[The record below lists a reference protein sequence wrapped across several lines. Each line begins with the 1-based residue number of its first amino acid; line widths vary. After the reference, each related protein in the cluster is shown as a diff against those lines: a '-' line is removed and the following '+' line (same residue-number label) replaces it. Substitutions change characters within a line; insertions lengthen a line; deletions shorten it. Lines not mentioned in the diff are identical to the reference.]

1 MNEVKIFNNG
11 DFGSVRTVEMNE
23 EIFFVGKDVAEIL
36 GYVNSNKAIQMHV
49 DDEDKF
55 LRSARGTEMGKLFSS
70 LKEMQE
76 KLGRQDNWF
85 INESGL
91 YSLVFSSQLPSA
103 KAFKR
108 WITSEVIPSIR
119 KTGSYSKPSKQPT
132 TQQEQRAK
140 AMLLNAQSRQC
151 KLWLRLAETT
161 DLPDYKHICQ
171 QKAAEVL
178 AGAPVLPM
186 QEAEKK
192 TLSATEVGKILGITA
207 HKVGMLANKH
217 ALKSDAYGKYF
228 YDKFPNSNKQVE
240 TFRYYENAVEKFKE
254 ILEGGVAK

>member
-1 MNEVKIFNNG
+1 MNELRIFNNA
-11 DFGSVRTVEMNE
+11 DFGDIRTVEQDGG
-23 EIFFVGKDVAEIL
+23 IWFVGKDVAEAL
-36 GYVNSNKAIQMHV
+36 GYSNPSNAVISHV
-49 DDEDKF
+49 DDEDK
-55 LRSARGTEMGKLFSS
+55 LRTQIKYAGQNREVSI
-70 LKEMQE
+70 
-76 KLGRQDNWF
+76 

-91 YSLVFSSQLPSA
+91 YSLVLSSKLPSA
-103 KAFKR
+103 QAFKR

-119 KTGSYSKPSKQPT
+119 KTGSYNKPSKQPT

-178 AGAPVLPM
+178 AGSPVLPM
-186 QEAEKK
+186 QKAEKK
-192 TLSATEVGKILGITA
+192 TLSATEIGKILGITA
-207 HKVGMLANKH
+207 HKVGMLANKF

-228 YDKFPNSNKQVE
+228 YDKSPNSNKQVE
-240 TFRYYENAVEKFKE
+240 TFRYYEDAVEKFKE
-254 ILEGGVAK
+254 ILEGGAAK

>member
-1 MNEVKIFNNG
+1 MNELRIFNNA
-11 DFGSVRTVEMNE
+11 DFGDIRTVEQDGG
-23 EIFFVGKDVAEIL
+23 IWFVGKDVAEAL
-36 GYVNSNKAIQMHV
+36 GYSNPSNAVISHV
-49 DDEDKF
+49 DDEDK
-55 LRSARGTEMGKLFSS
+55 LRTQIKYAGQNREVSI
-70 LKEMQE
+70 
-76 KLGRQDNWF
+76 

-91 YSLVFSSQLPSA
+91 YSLVLSSKLPSA

-119 KTGSYSKPSKQPT
+119 KTGSYNKPSKQPT

-178 AGAPVLPM
+178 AGSPVLPM
-186 QEAEKK
+186 QKAEKK
-192 TLSATEVGKILGITA
+192 TLSATEIGKILGITA
-207 HKVGMLANKH
+207 HKVGMLANKF

-228 YDKFPNSNKQVE
+228 YVKSPNSNKQVE
-240 TFRYYENAVEKFKE
+240 TFRYYEDAVEKFKE
-254 ILEGGVAK
+254 ILEGGAAK

>member
-1 MNEVKIFNNG
+1 MNELRIFNNA
-11 DFGSVRTVEMNE
+11 DFGDIRTVEQAGG
-23 EIFFVGKDVAEIL
+23 IWFVGKDVAEAL
-36 GYVNSNKAIQMHV
+36 EYSNPSNAVISHV
-49 DDEDKF
+49 DDEDK
-55 LRSARGTEMGKLFSS
+55 LRTQIKYAGQNREVSI
-70 LKEMQE
+70 
-76 KLGRQDNWF
+76 

-91 YSLVFSSQLPSA
+91 YSLVLSSKLPKA

-119 KTGSYSKPSKQPT
+119 KTGSYNKPSKQPT

-178 AGAPVLPM
+178 AGSPVLPM
-186 QEAEKK
+186 QKAEKK
-192 TLSATEVGKILGITA
+192 TLSATEIGKILGITA
-207 HKVGMLANKH
+207 HKVGMLANKF

-228 YDKFPNSNKQVE
+228 YDKSPNSNKQVE
-240 TFRYYENAVEKFKE
+240 TFRYYEDAVEKFKE
-254 ILEGGVAK
+254 ILEGGAAK

>member
-1 MNEVKIFNNG
+1 MNELRIFNNA
-11 DFGSVRTVEMNE
+11 DFGDVRTVEKDGN
-23 EIFFVGKDVAEIL
+23 IWFVGKDVAEAL
-36 GYVNSNKAIQMHV
+36 GYVRTADAVKAHIDA
-49 DDEDKF
+49 DDKGVCV
-55 LRSARGTEMGKLFSS
+55 LPTPG
-70 LKEMQE
+70 
-76 KLGRQDNWF
+76 GRQETTI

-91 YSLVFSSQLPSA
+91 YSLVLSSKLPSA

-119 KTGSYSKPSKQPT
+119 KTGSYNKPSKQPT

-178 AGAPVLPM
+178 AGSPVLPM
-186 QEAEKK
+186 QKAEKK
-192 TLSATEVGKILGITA
+192 TLSATEIGKILGITA
-207 HKVGMLANKH
+207 HKVGMLANKF

-228 YDKFPNSNKQVE
+228 YDKSPNSNKQVE
-240 TFRYYENAVEKFKE
+240 TFRYYEDAVEKFKE
-254 ILEGGVAK
+254 ILDIVKCRF

>member
-1 MNEVKIFNNG
+1 MNEVRIFNNA
-11 DFGSVRTVEMNE
+11 DFGDIRTVEQDGG
-23 EIFFVGKDVAEIL
+23 IWFVGKDVAEAL
-36 GYVNSNKAIQMHV
+36 GYSNPSNAVISHV
-49 DDEDKF
+49 DDEDK
-55 LRSARGTEMGKLFSS
+55 LRTQIKYAGQNREVSI
-70 LKEMQE
+70 
-76 KLGRQDNWF
+76 

-91 YSLVFSSQLPSA
+91 YSPVLSSKLPSA

-119 KTGSYSKPSKQPT
+119 KTGSYNKPSKQPT

-178 AGAPVLPM
+178 AGSPVLPM
-186 QEAEKK
+186 QKAEKK
-192 TLSATEVGKILGITA
+192 TLSATEIGKILGITA
-207 HKVGMLANKH
+207 HKVGMLANKF

-228 YDKFPNSNKQVE
+228 YDKSPNSNKQVE
-240 TFRYYENAVEKFKE
+240 TFRYYEDAVEKFKE
-254 ILEGGVAK
+254 ILEGGAAK

>member
-1 MNEVKIFNNG
+1 MNELRIFNNA
-11 DFGSVRTVEMNE
+11 DFGDVRTVEKDGN
-23 EIFFVGKDVAEIL
+23 IWFVGKDVAEAL
-36 GYVNSNKAIQMHV
+36 GYARTADAVKAHIDA
-49 DDEDKF
+49 DDKGVCD
-55 LRSARGTEMGKLFSS
+55 LPTPG
-70 LKEMQE
+70 
-76 KLGRQDNWF
+76 GRQETTI

-91 YSLVFSSQLPSA
+91 YSLVLSSKLPSA

-119 KTGSYSKPSKQPT
+119 KTGSYNKPSKQPT
-132 TQQEQRAK
+132 TQQEQMPK

-178 AGAPVLPM
+178 AGSPVLPM
-186 QEAEKK
+186 QKAEKK
-192 TLSATEVGKILGITA
+192 TLSATEIGKILGITA
-207 HKVGMLANKH
+207 HKVGMLANKF

-228 YDKFPNSNKQVE
+228 YDKSPNSNKQVE
-240 TFRYYENAVEKFKE
+240 TFRYYEDAVEKFKE
-254 ILEGGVAK
+254 ILEGGAAK

>member
-1 MNEVKIFNNG
+1 MNELRIFNNA
-11 DFGSVRTVEMNE
+11 DFGDIRTVEQDGG
-23 EIFFVGKDVAEIL
+23 IWFVGKDVAEAL
-36 GYVNSNKAIQMHV
+36 GYSNPSNAVISHV
-49 DDEDKF
+49 DDDDK
-55 LRSARGTEMGKLFSS
+55 LRTQIKYAGQNREVSI
-70 LKEMQE
+70 
-76 KLGRQDNWF
+76 

-91 YSLVFSSQLPSA
+91 YSLVLSSKLPKA

-119 KTGSYSKPSKQPT
+119 KTGSYNKPSKQPT

-178 AGAPVLPM
+178 AGSPVLPM
-186 QEAEKK
+186 QKAEKK
-192 TLSATEVGKILGITA
+192 TLSATEIGKILGITA
-207 HKVGMLANKH
+207 HKVGMLANKF

-228 YDKFPNSNKQVE
+228 YDKSPNSNKQVE
-240 TFRYYENAVEKFKE
+240 TFRYYEDAVEKLKE
-254 ILEGGVAK
+254 ILEGGAAK

>member
-1 MNEVKIFNNG
+1 MNELRIFNNA
-11 DFGSVRTVEMNE
+11 DFGDIRTVEQDGG
-23 EIFFVGKDVAEIL
+23 IWFVGKDVAEAL
-36 GYVNSNKAIQMHV
+36 GYSNPSNAVISHV
-49 DDEDKF
+49 DDEDK
-55 LRSARGTEMGKLFSS
+55 LRTQIKYAGQNREVSI
-70 LKEMQE
+70 
-76 KLGRQDNWF
+76 

-91 YSLVFSSQLPSA
+91 YSLVLSSKLPKA

-119 KTGSYSKPSKQPT
+119 KTGSYNKPSKEPT
-132 TQQEQRAK
+132 TQQAQRAK

-178 AGAPVLPM
+178 AGSPVLPM
-186 QEAEKK
+186 QKAEKK
-192 TLSATEVGKILGITA
+192 TLSATEIGKILGITA
-207 HKVGMLANKH
+207 HKVGMLANKF

-228 YDKFPNSNKQVE
+228 YDKSPNSNKQVE
-240 TFRYYENAVEKFKE
+240 TFRYYEDAVEKFKE
-254 ILEGGVAK
+254 ILEGGAAK

>member
-1 MNEVKIFNNG
+1 MNELRIFNNA
-11 DFGSVRTVEMNE
+11 DFGDVRTVEKDGN
-23 EIFFVGKDVAEIL
+23 IWFVGKDVAEAL
-36 GYVNSNKAIQMHV
+36 GYARTADAVKAHIDA
-49 DDEDKF
+49 DDKGVCD
-55 LRSARGTEMGKLFSS
+55 LPTPG
-70 LKEMQE
+70 
-76 KLGRQDNWF
+76 GRQETTI

-91 YSLVFSSQLPSA
+91 YSLVLSSKLPSA

-119 KTGSYSKPSKQPT
+119 KTGSYNKPSKQPT

-178 AGAPVLPM
+178 AGSPVLPM
-186 QEAEKK
+186 QKAEKK
-192 TLSATEVGKILGITA
+192 TLSATEIGKILGITA
-207 HKVGMLANKH
+207 HKVGMLANKF

-228 YDKFPNSNKQVE
+228 YDKSPNSNKQVE
-240 TFRYYENAVEKFKE
+240 TFRYYEDAVEKLKE
-254 ILEGGVAK
+254 ILEGGAAK

>member
-1 MNEVKIFNNG
+1 MNELRIFNNA
-11 DFGSVRTVEMNE
+11 DFGDIRTVEQDGG
-23 EIFFVGKDVAEIL
+23 IWFVGKDVAEAL
-36 GYVNSNKAIQMHV
+36 GYSNSSNAVISHV
-49 DDEDKF
+49 DDEDK
-55 LRSARGTEMGKLFSS
+55 LRTQIKYAGQNREVSI
-70 LKEMQE
+70 
-76 KLGRQDNWF
+76 

-91 YSLVFSSQLPSA
+91 YSLVLSSKLPSA

-119 KTGSYSKPSKQPT
+119 KTGSYNKPSKQPT

-151 KLWLRLAETT
+151 KFWLRLAETT

-178 AGAPVLPM
+178 AGSPVLPM
-186 QEAEKK
+186 QKAEKK
-192 TLSATEVGKILGITA
+192 TLSATEIGKILGITA
-207 HKVGMLANKH
+207 HKVGMLANKF

-228 YDKFPNSNKQVE
+228 YDKSPNSNKQVE
-240 TFRYYENAVEKFKE
+240 TFRYYEDAVEKFKE
-254 ILEGGVAK
+254 ILEGGAAK

>member
-1 MNEVKIFNNG
+1 MNELRIFNNA
-11 DFGSVRTVEMNE
+11 DFGDIRTVEQDGG
-23 EIFFVGKDVAEIL
+23 IWFVGKDVAEAL
-36 GYVNSNKAIQMHV
+36 GYSNPSNAVISHV
-49 DDEDKF
+49 DDEDK
-55 LRSARGTEMGKLFSS
+55 LRTQIKYAGQNREVSI
-70 LKEMQE
+70 
-76 KLGRQDNWF
+76 

-91 YSLVFSSQLPSA
+91 YSLVLSSKLPSA

-119 KTGSYSKPSKQPT
+119 RTGSYNKPSKQPT

-178 AGAPVLPM
+178 AGSPVLPM
-186 QEAEKK
+186 QKAEKK
-192 TLSATEVGKILGITA
+192 TLSATEIGKILGITA
-207 HKVGMLANKH
+207 HKVGMLANKF

-228 YDKFPNSNKQVE
+228 YDKSPNSYKQVE
-240 TFRYYENAVEKFKE
+240 TFRYYEDAVEKFKE
-254 ILEGGVAK
+254 ILEGGAAK

>member
-1 MNEVKIFNNG
+1 MNELRIFNNA
-11 DFGSVRTVEMNE
+11 DFGDVRTVEKDGN
-23 EIFFVGKDVAEIL
+23 IWFVGKDVAEAL
-36 GYVNSNKAIQMHV
+36 GYARTADAVKAHIDA
-49 DDEDKF
+49 DDKGVCV
-55 LRSARGTEMGKLFSS
+55 LPTPG
-70 LKEMQE
+70 
-76 KLGRQDNWF
+76 GRQETTI

-91 YSLVFSSQLPSA
+91 YSLVLSSKLPKA

-119 KTGSYSKPSKQPT
+119 KTGSYNKPSKEPT

-151 KLWLRLAETT
+151 NLWLRLAETT

-178 AGAPVLPM
+178 AGSPVLPM
-186 QEAEKK
+186 QKAVKK
-192 TLSATEVGKILGITA
+192 TISATEIGKILGITA
-207 HKVGMLANKH
+207 HKVGMLANKF

-228 YDKFPNSNKQVE
+228 YDKSPNSNKQVE
-240 TFRYYENAVEKFKE
+240 TFRYYEDAVEKFKE
-254 ILEGGVAK
+254 ILEGGAAK

>member
-1 MNEVKIFNNG
+1 MNELRIFNNA
-11 DFGSVRTVEMNE
+11 DFGDIRTVEQDGG
-23 EIFFVGKDVAEIL
+23 IWFVGKDVAEAL
-36 GYVNSNKAIQMHV
+36 GYSNPSNAVISHV
-49 DDEDKF
+49 DDEDK
-55 LRSARGTEMGKLFSS
+55 LRTQIKYAGQNREVSI
-70 LKEMQE
+70 
-76 KLGRQDNWF
+76 

-91 YSLVFSSQLPSA
+91 YSLVLSSKLPKA

-119 KTGSYSKPSKQPT
+119 KTGSYNKPSKEPT

-178 AGAPVLPM
+178 AGSPVLPM
-186 QEAEKK
+186 QKAEKK
-192 TLSATEVGKILGITA
+192 TLSATEIGKILGITA
-207 HKVGMLANKH
+207 HKVGMLANKF

-228 YDKFPNSNKQVE
+228 YDKSPNSNKQVE
-240 TFRYYENAVEKFKE
+240 TFRYYEDAVEKFKE
-254 ILEGGVAK
+254 ILEGGAAK

>member
-1 MNEVKIFNNG
+1 MNELRIFNNA
-11 DFGSVRTVEMNE
+11 DFGDVRTVEKDGN
-23 EIFFVGKDVAEIL
+23 IWFVGKDVAEAL
-36 GYVNSNKAIQMHV
+36 GYARTADAVKAHIDA
-49 DDEDKF
+49 DDKGVCV
-55 LRSARGTEMGKLFSS
+55 LPTPG
-70 LKEMQE
+70 
-76 KLGRQDNWF
+76 GRQETTI

-91 YSLVFSSQLPSA
+91 YSLVLSSKLPSA

-119 KTGSYSKPSKQPT
+119 KTGSYNKPSKQPT

-178 AGAPVLPM
+178 AGSPVLPM
-186 QEAEKK
+186 QKAEKK
-192 TLSATEVGKILGITA
+192 TLSATEIGKILGITA
-207 HKVGMLANKH
+207 HKVGMLANKF

-228 YDKFPNSNKQVE
+228 YDKSPNSNKQVE
-240 TFRYYENAVEKFKE
+240 TFRYYEDVVEKFKE
-254 ILEGGVAK
+254 ILEGGAAK

>member
-1 MNEVKIFNNG
+1 MNELRIFNNA
-11 DFGSVRTVEMNE
+11 DFGDIRTVEQDGG
-23 EIFFVGKDVAEIL
+23 IWFVGKDVAEAL
-36 GYVNSNKAIQMHV
+36 GYINPSNAVISHV
-49 DDEDKF
+49 DDEDK
-55 LRSARGTEMGKLFSS
+55 LRTQIKYAGQNREVSI
-70 LKEMQE
+70 
-76 KLGRQDNWF
+76 

-91 YSLVFSSQLPSA
+91 YSLVLSSKLPSA

-119 KTGSYSKPSKQPT
+119 KTGSYNKPSKQPT

-178 AGAPVLPM
+178 AGSPVLPM
-186 QEAEKK
+186 QKAEKK
-192 TLSATEVGKILGITA
+192 TLSATEIGKILGITA
-207 HKVGMLANKH
+207 HKVGMLANKF

-228 YDKFPNSNKQVE
+228 YDKSPNSNKQVE
-240 TFRYYENAVEKFKE
+240 TFRYYEDAVEKFKE
-254 ILEGGVAK
+254 ILEGGAAK

>member
-1 MNEVKIFNNG
+1 MNELRIFNNT
-11 DFGSVRTVEMNE
+11 DFGDVRTVGQDGG
-23 EIFFVGKDVAEIL
+23 IWFVGKDVAEAL
-36 GYVNSNKAIQMHV
+36 GYSNPSNAVISHV
-49 DDEDKF
+49 DDEDK
-55 LRSARGTEMGKLFSS
+55 LRTQIKYAGQNREVSI
-70 LKEMQE
+70 
-76 KLGRQDNWF
+76 

-91 YSLVFSSQLPSA
+91 YSLVLSSKLPSA

-119 KTGSYSKPSKQPT
+119 KTGSYNKPSKQPT

-178 AGAPVLPM
+178 AGSPVLPM
-186 QEAEKK
+186 QKAEKK
-192 TLSATEVGKILGITA
+192 TLSATEIGKILGITA
-207 HKVGMLANKH
+207 HKVGMLANKF

-228 YDKFPNSNKQVE
+228 YDKSPNSNKQVE
-240 TFRYYENAVEKFKE
+240 TFRYYEDAVEKFKE
-254 ILEGGVAK
+254 ILKGGAAK

>member
-1 MNEVKIFNNG
+1 MNELRIFNNA
-11 DFGSVRTVEMNE
+11 DFGDVRTVEKDGN
-23 EIFFVGKDVAEIL
+23 IWFVGKDVAEAL
-36 GYVNSNKAIQMHV
+36 GYVRTADAVKAHIDA
-49 DDEDKF
+49 DDKGVCV
-55 LRSARGTEMGKLFSS
+55 LPTPG
-70 LKEMQE
+70 
-76 KLGRQDNWF
+76 GRQETTI

-91 YSLVFSSQLPSA
+91 YSLVLSSKLPSA

-119 KTGSYSKPSKQPT
+119 KTGSYNKLSKQPT

-178 AGAPVLPM
+178 AGSPVLPM
-186 QEAEKK
+186 QKAEKK
-192 TLSATEVGKILGITA
+192 TLSATEIGKILGITA
-207 HKVGMLANKH
+207 HKVGMLANKF

-228 YDKFPNSNKQVE
+228 YDKSPNSNKQVE
-240 TFRYYENAVEKFKE
+240 TFRYYEDAVEKFKE
-254 ILEGGVAK
+254 ILEGGAAK

>member
-1 MNEVKIFNNG
+1 MNELRIFNNA
-11 DFGSVRTVEMNE
+11 DFGDIRTVEQDGG
-23 EIFFVGKDVAEIL
+23 IWFVGKDVAEAL
-36 GYVNSNKAIQMHV
+36 GYSNPSNAVISHV
-49 DDEDKF
+49 DDEDK
-55 LRSARGTEMGKLFSS
+55 LRTQIKYAGQNREVSI
-70 LKEMQE
+70 
-76 KLGRQDNWF
+76 

-91 YSLVFSSQLPSA
+91 YSLVLSSKLPSA

-119 KTGSYSKPSKQPT
+119 KTGSYNKPSKQPT

-178 AGAPVLPM
+178 AGSPVLPM
-186 QEAEKK
+186 QKAEKK
-192 TLSATEVGKILGITA
+192 TLSATEIGKILGITA
-207 HKVGMLANKH
+207 HKVGMLANKF

-228 YDKFPNSNKQVE
+228 YDKSPNSNKQVE
-240 TFRYYENAVEKFKE
+240 TFRYYEDAVEEFKE
-254 ILEGGVAK
+254 ILEGGAAK

>member
-1 MNEVKIFNNG
+1 MNELRIFNNA
-11 DFGSVRTVEMNE
+11 DFGDIRTVEQDGG
-23 EIFFVGKDVAEIL
+23 IWFVGKDVAEAL
-36 GYVNSNKAIQMHV
+36 GYSNPSNAVISHV
-49 DDEDKF
+49 DDEDK
-55 LRSARGTEMGKLFSS
+55 LRTQIKYAGQNREVSI
-70 LKEMQE
+70 
-76 KLGRQDNWF
+76 

-91 YSLVFSSQLPSA
+91 YSLVLSSKLPSA

-119 KTGSYSKPSKQPT
+119 KTGSYNKTSKQPT

-178 AGAPVLPM
+178 AGSPVLPM
-186 QEAEKK
+186 QKAEKK
-192 TLSATEVGKILGITA
+192 TLSATEIGKILGITA
-207 HKVGMLANKH
+207 HKVGMLANKF

-228 YDKFPNSNKQVE
+228 YDKSPNSNKQVE
-240 TFRYYENAVEKFKE
+240 TFRYYEDAVEKFKE
-254 ILEGGVAK
+254 ILEGGAAK

>member
-1 MNEVKIFNNG
+1 MNELRIFNNT
-11 DFGSVRTVEMNE
+11 DFGDVRTVEKDGN
-23 EIFFVGKDVAEIL
+23 IWFVGKDVAEAL
-36 GYVNSNKAIQMHV
+36 GYARTADAVKAHIDA
-49 DDEDKF
+49 DDKGVCV
-55 LRSARGTEMGKLFSS
+55 LPTPG
-70 LKEMQE
+70 
-76 KLGRQDNWF
+76 GRQETTI

-91 YSLVFSSQLPSA
+91 YSLVLSSKLPKA

-119 KTGSYSKPSKQPT
+119 KTGSYNKPSKQPT

-178 AGAPVLPM
+178 AGSPVLPM
-186 QEAEKK
+186 QKAEKK
-192 TLSATEVGKILGITA
+192 TLSATEIGKILGITA
-207 HKVGMLANKH
+207 HKVGMLANKF

-228 YDKFPNSNKQVE
+228 YDKYPNSNKQVE
-240 TFRYYENAVEKFKE
+240 TFRYYEDAVEKFKE
-254 ILEGGVAK
+254 ILEGGAAK

>member
-1 MNEVKIFNNG
+1 MNELRIFNNA
-11 DFGSVRTVEMNE
+11 DFGDIRTVEQDGG
-23 EIFFVGKDVAEIL
+23 IWFVGKDVAEAL
-36 GYVNSNKAIQMHV
+36 GYSNPSNAVISHV
-49 DDEDKF
+49 DDDDK
-55 LRSARGTEMGKLFSS
+55 LRTQIKYAGQNREVSI
-70 LKEMQE
+70 
-76 KLGRQDNWF
+76 

-91 YSLVFSSQLPSA
+91 YSLVLSSKLPSA

-119 KTGSYSKPSKQPT
+119 KTGSYNKPSKQPT

-178 AGAPVLPM
+178 AGSPVLPM
-186 QEAEKK
+186 QKAEKK
-192 TLSATEVGKILGITA
+192 TLSATEIGKILGITA
-207 HKVGMLANKH
+207 HKVGMLANKF

-228 YDKFPNSNKQVE
+228 YDKSPNSNKQVE
-240 TFRYYENAVEKFKE
+240 TFRYYEDAVEKFKE
-254 ILEGGVAK
+254 ILEGGAAK

>member
-1 MNEVKIFNNG
+1 MNELRIFNNA
-11 DFGSVRTVEMNE
+11 DFGDIRTVEQDGG
-23 EIFFVGKDVAEIL
+23 IWFVGKDVAEAL
-36 GYVNSNKAIQMHV
+36 GYSNPSNAVISHV
-49 DDEDKF
+49 DDEDK
-55 LRSARGTEMGKLFSS
+55 LRTQIKYAGQNREVSI
-70 LKEMQE
+70 
-76 KLGRQDNWF
+76 

-91 YSLVFSSQLPSA
+91 YSLVLSSKLPSA

-119 KTGSYSKPSKQPT
+119 KTGSYNKPQKQAT

-161 DLPDYKHICQ
+161 DLPNYKHICQ

-178 AGAPVLPM
+178 AGSPVLPM
-186 QEAEKK
+186 QKAEKK
-192 TLSATEVGKILGITA
+192 TLSATEIGKILGITA
-207 HKVGMLANKH
+207 HKVGMLANKF

-228 YDKFPNSNKQVE
+228 YDKSPNSNKQVE
-240 TFRYYENAVEKFKE
+240 TFRYYEDAVEKFKE
-254 ILEGGVAK
+254 ILEGGAAK

>member
-1 MNEVKIFNNG
+1 MNELRIFNNA
-11 DFGSVRTVEMNE
+11 DFGDIRTVEQDGG
-23 EIFFVGKDVAEIL
+23 IWFVGKDVAEAL
-36 GYVNSNKAIQMHV
+36 GYSNPSNAVISHV
-49 DDEDKF
+49 DDEDK
-55 LRSARGTEMGKLFSS
+55 LRTQIKYAGQNREVSI
-70 LKEMQE
+70 
-76 KLGRQDNWF
+76 

-91 YSLVFSSQLPSA
+91 YSLVLSSKLPSA

-119 KTGSYSKPSKQPT
+119 TTGSYNKPSKQPT

-178 AGAPVLPM
+178 AGSPVLPM
-186 QEAEKK
+186 QKAEKK
-192 TLSATEVGKILGITA
+192 TLSATEIGKILGITA
-207 HKVGMLANKH
+207 HKVGMLANKF

-228 YDKFPNSNKQVE
+228 YDKSPNSNKQVE
-240 TFRYYENAVEKFKE
+240 TFRYYEDAVEKFKE
-254 ILEGGVAK
+254 ILEGGAAK

>member
-1 MNEVKIFNNG
+1 MNELRIFNNA
-11 DFGSVRTVEMNE
+11 DFGDVRTVEKDEN
-23 EIFFVGKDVAEIL
+23 IWFVGKDVAEAL
-36 GYVNSNKAIQMHV
+36 GYARTADAVKAHIDA
-49 DDEDKF
+49 DDKGVCV
-55 LRSARGTEMGKLFSS
+55 LPTPG
-70 LKEMQE
+70 
-76 KLGRQDNWF
+76 GRQETTI

-91 YSLVFSSQLPSA
+91 YSLVLSSKLPYA

-119 KTGSYSKPSKQPT
+119 KTGSYNKPSKQPT

-178 AGAPVLPM
+178 AGSPVLPM
-186 QEAEKK
+186 QKAEKK
-192 TLSATEVGKILGITA
+192 TLSATEIGKILGITA
-207 HKVGMLANKH
+207 HKVGMLANKF

-228 YDKFPNSNKQVE
+228 YDKSPNSNKQVE
-240 TFRYYENAVEKFKE
+240 TFHYYEDAVEKFKE
-254 ILEGGVAK
+254 ILEGGAAK

>member
-1 MNEVKIFNNG
+1 MNELRIFNNA
-11 DFGSVRTVEMNE
+11 DFGDIRTVEQDGG
-23 EIFFVGKDVAEIL
+23 IWFVGKDVAEAL
-36 GYVNSNKAIQMHV
+36 GYSNPSNAVISHV
-49 DDEDKF
+49 DDEDK
-55 LRSARGTEMGKLFSS
+55 LRTQIKYAGQNREVSI
-70 LKEMQE
+70 
-76 KLGRQDNWF
+76 

-91 YSLVFSSQLPSA
+91 YSLVLSSKLPSA

-119 KTGSYSKPSKQPT
+119 KTGSYNKPSKQPT

-151 KLWLRLAETT
+151 KLWLRVAETT

-178 AGAPVLPM
+178 AGSPVLPM
-186 QEAEKK
+186 QKAEKK
-192 TLSATEVGKILGITA
+192 TLSATEIGKILGITA
-207 HKVGMLANKH
+207 HKVGMLANKF

-228 YDKFPNSNKQVE
+228 YDKSPNSNKQVE
-240 TFRYYENAVEKFKE
+240 TFRYYEDAVEKFKE
-254 ILEGGVAK
+254 ILEGGAAK

>member
-1 MNEVKIFNNG
+1 MNELRIFNNA
-11 DFGSVRTVEMNE
+11 DFGDIRTVEQDGG
-23 EIFFVGKDVAEIL
+23 IWFVGKDVAEAL
-36 GYVNSNKAIQMHV
+36 GYSNPSNAVISHV
-49 DDEDKF
+49 DDEDK
-55 LRSARGTEMGKLFSS
+55 LRTQIKYAGQNREVSI
-70 LKEMQE
+70 
-76 KLGRQDNWF
+76 

-91 YSLVFSSQLPSA
+91 YSLVLSSKLPSA

-119 KTGSYSKPSKQPT
+119 KTGSYNKPSKQPT
-132 TQQEQRAK
+132 TQQEQGAK

-178 AGAPVLPM
+178 AGSPVLPM
-186 QEAEKK
+186 QKAEKK
-192 TLSATEVGKILGITA
+192 TLSATEIGKILGITA
-207 HKVGMLANKH
+207 HKVGMLANKF

-228 YDKFPNSNKQVE
+228 YDKSPNSNKQVE
-240 TFRYYENAVEKFKE
+240 TFRYYEDAVEKFKE
-254 ILEGGVAK
+254 ILEGGAAK

>member
-1 MNEVKIFNNG
+1 MNELRIFNNA
-11 DFGSVRTVEMNE
+11 DFGDIRTVEQAGG
-23 EIFFVGKDVAEIL
+23 IWFVGKDVAEAL
-36 GYVNSNKAIQMHV
+36 GYSNPSNAVISHV
-49 DDEDKF
+49 DDEDK
-55 LRSARGTEMGKLFSS
+55 LRTQIKYAGQNREVSI
-70 LKEMQE
+70 
-76 KLGRQDNWF
+76 

-91 YSLVFSSQLPSA
+91 YALVLSSKLPKA

-119 KTGSYSKPSKQPT
+119 KTGSYNKPSKQPT

-178 AGAPVLPM
+178 AGSPVLPM
-186 QEAEKK
+186 QKAEKK
-192 TLSATEVGKILGITA
+192 TLSATEIGKILGITA
-207 HKVGMLANKH
+207 HKVGMLANKF

-228 YDKFPNSNKQVE
+228 YDKSPNSNKQVE
-240 TFRYYENAVEKFKE
+240 TFRYYEDAVEKFKE
-254 ILEGGVAK
+254 ILEGGAAK

>member
-1 MNEVKIFNNG
+1 MNELRIFNNA
-11 DFGSVRTVEMNE
+11 DFGDVRTVEKDGN
-23 EIFFVGKDVAEIL
+23 IWFVGKDVAEAL
-36 GYVNSNKAIQMHV
+36 GYARTADAVKAHIDA
-49 DDEDKF
+49 DDKGVCD
-55 LRSARGTEMGKLFSS
+55 LPTPG
-70 LKEMQE
+70 
-76 KLGRQDNWF
+76 GRQETTI

-91 YSLVFSSQLPSA
+91 YSLVLSSKLPSA

-119 KTGSYSKPSKQPT
+119 KTGSYNKPSKQPT
-132 TQQEQRAK
+132 TQQEQMAK

-178 AGAPVLPM
+178 AGSPVLPM
-186 QEAEKK
+186 HKAEKK
-192 TLSATEVGKILGITA
+192 TLSATEIGKILGITA
-207 HKVGMLANKH
+207 HKVGMLANKF

-228 YDKFPNSNKQVE
+228 YDKSPNSNKQVE
-240 TFRYYENAVEKFKE
+240 TFRYYEDAVEKFKE
-254 ILEGGVAK
+254 ILEGGAAK

>member
-1 MNEVKIFNNG
+1 MNELRIFNNA
-11 DFGSVRTVEMNE
+11 DFGDIRTVEQAGG
-23 EIFFVGKDVAEIL
+23 IWFVGKDVAEAL
-36 GYVNSNKAIQMHV
+36 GYSNPSNAVISHV
-49 DDEDKF
+49 DDEDK
-55 LRSARGTEMGKLFSS
+55 LRTQIKYAGQNREVSI
-70 LKEMQE
+70 
-76 KLGRQDNWF
+76 

-91 YSLVFSSQLPSA
+91 YSLVLSSKLPKA

-119 KTGSYSKPSKQPT
+119 KTGSYNKPSKQPT

-178 AGAPVLPM
+178 AGSPVLPM
-186 QEAEKK
+186 QKAEKK
-192 TLSATEVGKILGITA
+192 TLSATEIGKILGITA
-207 HKVGMLANKH
+207 HKVGMLANKF

-228 YDKFPNSNKQVE
+228 YDKSPNSNKQVE
-240 TFRYYENAVEKFKE
+240 TFRYYEDAVEKLKE
-254 ILEGGVAK
+254 ILEGGAAK

>member
-1 MNEVKIFNNG
+1 MNELRIFNSA
-11 DFGSVRTVEMNE
+11 DFGDVRTVEKDGN
-23 EIFFVGKDVAEIL
+23 IWFVGKDVAEAL
-36 GYVNSNKAIQMHV
+36 GYARTADAVKAHIDA
-49 DDEDKF
+49 DDKGVCV
-55 LRSARGTEMGKLFSS
+55 LPTPG
-70 LKEMQE
+70 
-76 KLGRQDNWF
+76 GRQETTI

-91 YSLVFSSQLPSA
+91 YSLVLSSKLPKA

-119 KTGSYSKPSKQPT
+119 KTGSYNKPSKQPT

-178 AGAPVLPM
+178 AGSPVLPM
-186 QEAEKK
+186 QKAEKK
-192 TLSATEVGKILGITA
+192 TLSATEIGKILGITA
-207 HKVGMLANKH
+207 HKVGMLANKF
-217 ALKSDAYGKYF
+217 ALKSDAYG
-228 YDKFPNSNKQVE
+228 
-240 TFRYYENAVEKFKE
+240 
-254 ILEGGVAK
+254 

>member
-1 MNEVKIFNNG
+1 MNELRIFNNT
-11 DFGSVRTVEMNE
+11 DFGDVRTVEQDGG
-23 EIFFVGKDVAEIL
+23 IWFVGKDVAEAL
-36 GYVNSNKAIQMHV
+36 GYSNPSNAVISHV
-49 DDEDKF
+49 DDEDK
-55 LRSARGTEMGKLFSS
+55 LRTQIKYAGQNREVSI
-70 LKEMQE
+70 
-76 KLGRQDNWF
+76 

-91 YSLVFSSQLPSA
+91 YSLVLSSKLPSA

-119 KTGSYSKPSKQPT
+119 KTGSYNKPSKQPT

-178 AGAPVLPM
+178 AGSPVLPM
-186 QEAEKK
+186 QKAEKK
-192 TLSATEVGKILGITA
+192 TLSATEIGKILGITA
-207 HKVGMLANKH
+207 HKVGMLANKF
-217 ALKSDAYGKYF
+217 ALKGDAYGKYF
-228 YDKFPNSNKQVE
+228 YDKSPNSNKQVE
-240 TFRYYENAVEKFKE
+240 TFRYYEDAVEKFKE
-254 ILEGGVAK
+254 ILEGGAAK

>member
-1 MNEVKIFNNG
+1 MNELRIFNNA
-11 DFGSVRTVEMNE
+11 DFGDIRTVEQDGG
-23 EIFFVGKDVAEIL
+23 IWFVGKDIAEAL
-36 GYVNSNKAIQMHV
+36 GYSNPSNAVISHV
-49 DDEDKF
+49 DDEDK
-55 LRSARGTEMGKLFSS
+55 LRTQIKYAGQNREVSI
-70 LKEMQE
+70 
-76 KLGRQDNWF
+76 

-91 YSLVFSSQLPSA
+91 YSLVLSSKLPSA

-119 KTGSYSKPSKQPT
+119 KTGSYNKPSKQPT

-178 AGAPVLPM
+178 AGSPVLPM
-186 QEAEKK
+186 QKAEKK
-192 TLSATEVGKILGITA
+192 TLSATEIGKILGITA
-207 HKVGMLANKH
+207 HKVGMLANKF

-228 YDKFPNSNKQVE
+228 YDKSPNSNKQVE
-240 TFRYYENAVEKFKE
+240 TFRYYEDAVEKFKE
-254 ILEGGVAK
+254 ILEGGAAK

>member
-1 MNEVKIFNNG
+1 MNQLRIFNNA
-11 DFGSVRTVEMNE
+11 DFGDIRTVEQDGG
-23 EIFFVGKDVAEIL
+23 IWFVGKDVAEAL
-36 GYVNSNKAIQMHV
+36 GYSNPSNAVISHV
-49 DDEDKF
+49 DDEDK
-55 LRSARGTEMGKLFSS
+55 LRTQIKYAGQNREVSI
-70 LKEMQE
+70 
-76 KLGRQDNWF
+76 

-91 YSLVFSSQLPSA
+91 YSLVLSSKLPSA

-119 KTGSYSKPSKQPT
+119 KTGSYNKPSKQPT

-178 AGAPVLPM
+178 AGSPVLPM
-186 QEAEKK
+186 QKAEKK
-192 TLSATEVGKILGITA
+192 TLSATEIGKILGITA
-207 HKVGMLANKH
+207 HKVGMLANKF

-228 YDKFPNSNKQVE
+228 YDKSPNSNKQVE
-240 TFRYYENAVEKFKE
+240 TFRYYEDAVEKFKE
-254 ILEGGVAK
+254 ILEGGAAK